1 MGKDPR
7 WLKRFLQVDEATVNR
22 LAPELEKYQQLQ
34 MLISARWII
43 TFVFFER
50 ELLRKSRSR
59 FKQLMGKTV
68 K

>member
-1 MGKDPR
+1 MLFGKMGKDPR

-43 TFVFFER
+43 TFVFLKENCT
-50 ELLRKSRSR
+50 KIPI
-59 FKQLMGKTV
+59 KI
-68 K
+68 